1 MTSKRESIKQL
12 VCNFETKEHAHKRHA
27 RLVSAL
33 QRDDGRGKRIAEQF
47 AALEVPL
54 IPDPQ
59 EEDARAKKL
68 AEQLGRCVHG
78 RPCDLSICP
87 ICLRQ
92 LRKSFILCAVTCIEE
107 LGLGPEL
114 PIFEFSAV
122 SVSYRGDLRD
132 SLGRVD
138 LRQINK
144 RIRDQHK
151 RAGFPLAFA
160 GVEISLNEDRQ
171 DYDDPFWQAQVCGV
185 VVGLEFEDVKSAIK
199 REYPSEPSIPMP
211 LWVRK
216 CSDLA
221 VALNDAVKPEF
232 VRTASYMD
240 DAGRRYIHNCRLRK
254 TQLKEVGLWLSLYEA
269 PVRYVLTGCQRS
281 GERFV
286 LKPGVRKRL
295 KELALASNG
304 GTN

>member
-1 MTSKRESIKQL
+1 MTSTRETIKQL
-12 VCNFETKEHAHKRHA
+12 LPTFERKQDARKRHA
-27 RLVSAL
+27 EMIRAL

-54 IPDPQ
+54 IPDPL

-78 RPCDLSICP
+78 RPCNLSICP
-87 ICLRQ
+87 ICLRR
-92 LRKSFILCAVTCIEE
+92 LRKSFILGAVTCIEE

-114 PIFEFSAV
+114 PIIKFSAV
-122 SVSYRGDLRD
+122 SIRYRGDLRD
-132 SLGRVD
+132 NLNRIDLG
-138 LRQINK
+138 QIK
-144 RIRDQHK
+144 TRIRDQQK

-160 GVEISLNEDRQ
+160 GVEISLNEARQ
-171 DYDDPFWQAQVCGV
+171 DYDDPFWQAQVYGV
-185 VVGLEFEDVKSAIK
+185 VVGLEFEAVKSAIK
-199 REYPSEPSIPMP
+199 REYPSEASIPMP

-221 VALNDAVKPEF
+221 VALNDAIKPEI
-232 VRTASYMD
+232 VRRASCMD
-240 DAGRRYIHNCRLRK
+240 DAGRRYIHNCRLK
-254 TQLKEVGLWLSLYEA
+254 KSQLKEVGLWLSLYEA
-269 PVRYVLTGCQRS
+269 PVRYVLTGCQRN